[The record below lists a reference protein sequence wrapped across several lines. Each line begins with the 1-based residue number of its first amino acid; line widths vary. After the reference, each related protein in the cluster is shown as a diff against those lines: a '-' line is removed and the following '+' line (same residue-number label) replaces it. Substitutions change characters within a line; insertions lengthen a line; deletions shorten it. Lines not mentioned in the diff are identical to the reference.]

1 MPELKNSERKVL
13 GLGGRKDPQS
23 RSTLLL
29 SAKTVWKLYFQ
40 KVKQK
45 NLGWRSAQLVQLYNI
60 KEDPTESNEVS
71 DEYPEIVDKLLI
83 RLADYY
89 VSVFASTN
97 YSSNNRG
104 YL

>member
-29 SAKTVWKLYFQ
+29 SAKMVWKLCFQ
-40 KVKQK
+40 KVKQ

-60 KEDPTESNEVS
+60 EEDPTESNEVS

-89 VSVFASTN
+89 VSVFTSTN